1 MPERKDYHSMKKR
14 RILVWGLFFG
24 VWALSAGC
32 AKGPHY
38 SLVPDYK
45 THPPRSVAV
54 LPVLNETVSLKAQ
67 DIFRPLIQK
76 KLSQKGYETSSFVH
90 IDEKLL
96 TKEIRE
102 AGQVHSLSPQ
112 ELGKLLG
119 VDALLY
125 ATVTDFST
133 TYLVAYASMSVG
145 ARFELKDVRT
155 GEKLWDSEHR
165 VKEPKLGLNQKFIKD
180 TLSYAALQSYT
191 PYCQKVVNVSFNT
204 LPNGPLAVT
213 AGPAPAGCLMPGGTK

>member
-90 IDEKLL
+90 IDERLL

>member
-14 RILVWGLFFG
+14 RILIWGLFFG

-90 IDEKLL
+90 IDERLL

-112 ELGKLLG
+112 KLGKLLG

-213 AGPAPAGCLMPGGTK
+213 TGPAPAGCLMPGGKK

>member
-1 MPERKDYHSMKKR
+1 MPERRGYHSMKKR

-76 KLSQKGYETSSFVH
+76 KLSQKGYGTPSFVH

-102 AGQVHSLSPQ
+102 AGQLHSLTPQ

-133 TYLVAYASMSVG
+133 TYLVAYASISVG
-145 ARFELKDVRT
+145 SRFELKDAKT
-155 GEKLWDSEHR
+155 GEKLWDSDHR
-165 VKEPKLGLNQKFIKD
+165 VKETKLGLDQKSFTD
-180 TLSYAALQSYT
+180 ALSFAALQSYA
-191 PYCQKVVNVSFNT
+191 PYCQQVVNVSFNT

-213 AGPAPAGCLMPGGTK
+213 TGPAPAGCLMPGGRK